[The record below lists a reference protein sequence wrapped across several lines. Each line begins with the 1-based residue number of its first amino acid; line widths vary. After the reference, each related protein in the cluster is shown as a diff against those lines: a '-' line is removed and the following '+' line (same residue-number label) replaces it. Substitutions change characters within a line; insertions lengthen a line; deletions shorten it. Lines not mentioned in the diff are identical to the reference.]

1 MFVSNSNRFQIN
13 ELIIRL
19 FNRIFIGKFR
29 FVLIFIL
36 FGLVFISLIKLLRPS
51 KNDIFM
57 ANDFDDHISGS
68 REDLQYSI
76 MIDAGSSGSRV
87 HIYVWPP
94 HSGLI
99 SQHNVHALIIIYFFS
114 INHL

>member
-1 MFVSNSNRFQIN
+1 M
-13 ELIIRL
+13 
-19 FNRIFIGKFR
+19 
-29 FVLIFIL
+29 
-36 FGLVFISLIKLLRPS
+36 LRPS

-99 SQHNVHALIIIYFFS
+99 S
-114 INHL
+114 